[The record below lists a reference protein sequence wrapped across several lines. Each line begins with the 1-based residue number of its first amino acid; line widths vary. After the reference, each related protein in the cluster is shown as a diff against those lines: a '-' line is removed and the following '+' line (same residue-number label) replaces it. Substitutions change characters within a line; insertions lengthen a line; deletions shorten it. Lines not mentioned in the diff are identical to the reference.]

1 MISKTPAGRPG
12 RDQPG
17 TSHAIAD
24 EQPIAALAELRQVA
38 PPAALVAR
46 VMTSVTAP
54 RPWTFWQALGRL
66 LRAEVRLS
74 VRTAVLLAAIGGVGA
89 WAARRP
95 QQSAAVAV
103 APPAGSVERS
113 AVPDSPAAVLVRFTF
128 EDRRAQQVFV
138 AGDFNDWNPIPLDH
152 EDGARDSRFVATV
165 ALPKGVHEYM
175 FLVDGN
181 WVRDPLVSDSRPDG
195 FGRQNS
201 LLRL

>member
-1 MISKTPAGRPG
+1 MITKTPAGRPAEEPP
-12 RDQPG
+12 R
-17 TSHAIAD
+17 TSHAVTD
-24 EQPIAALAELRQVA
+24 DQPIAALAELRQVT

-46 VMTSVTAP
+46 VMTSVAAP
-54 RPWTFWQALGRL
+54 RPWTLWQAFGRL

-74 VRTAVLLAAIGGVGA
+74 VRTAVLLAVVGGVGA

-95 QQSAAVAV
+95 QPSAAVAV
-103 APPAGSVERS
+103 APPAGAVEGS
-113 AVPDSPAAVLVRFTF
+113 AVPDSPAPVLVRFTF

-138 AGDFNDWNPIPLDH
+138 AGDFNDWNPIPLDR
-152 EDGARDSRFVATV
+152 EDGVRDSRFVATV

>member
-1 MISKTPAGRPG
+1 MTSPSNGQRPK
-12 RDQPG
+12 D
-17 TSHAIAD
+17 D
-24 EQPIAALAELRQVA
+24 QPIAALAELRQVT

-46 VMTSVTAP
+46 VMTSVAAP
-54 RPWTFWQALGRL
+54 RPWTFRQAFARL

-74 VRTAVLLAAIGGVGA
+74 VRTALLLAAFAGAGA
-89 WAARRP
+89 WTVRRP
-95 QQSAAVAV
+95 QQPAPLAVT
-103 APPAGSVERS
+103 APPA
-113 AVPDSPAAVLVRFTF
+113 AQIADSPAPILVRFTF
-128 EDRRAQQVFV
+128 EDSRARQVFV

-152 EDGARDSRFVATV
+152 EDGARDSLFVATV

-195 FGRQNS
+195 FGRKNS

>member
-1 MISKTPAGRPG
+1 MNAGTPTPSPPEQSGKRPSV
-12 RDQPG
+12 PP
-17 TSHAIAD
+17 AD
-24 EQPIAALAELRQVA
+24 QPIAALAELRNVT

-46 VMTSVTAP
+46 VMTSVAAP
-54 RPWTFWQALGRL
+54 RPWTFRQGFARL

-74 VRTAVLLAAIGGVGA
+74 VRTALVLAALTGVGA

-95 QQSAAVAV
+95 PQPAAVAV
-103 APPAGSVERS
+103 APPAGTVE
-113 AVPDSPAAVLVRFTF
+113 DSPAPVLVRFTF
-128 EDRRAQQVFV
+128 DDRRARQVFV

-152 EDGARDSRFVATV
+152 EDGARDSLFVTTV